1 MAFLSTEGGSE
12 EVNRLEL
19 RSSNTGRKEYLATL
33 DRDLTVIYIIF
44 NILTLFLSLEEF
56 EE

>member
-1 MAFLSTEGGSE
+1 MSTEGGSE